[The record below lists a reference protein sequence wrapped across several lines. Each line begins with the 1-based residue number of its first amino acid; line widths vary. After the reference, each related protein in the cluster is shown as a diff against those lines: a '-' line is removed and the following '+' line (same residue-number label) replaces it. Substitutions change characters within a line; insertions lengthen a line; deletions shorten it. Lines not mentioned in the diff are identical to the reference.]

1 VNKLVFM
8 FPGQGSQY
16 VGMGK
21 ALYESHPEAR
31 SAFEEAGAA
40 LGFDLAKL
48 VFEGPA
54 EELTL
59 TANAQPALLTVSV
72 AACRVFTKLYGAVP
86 FAMAGHSLGEITALS
101 CAGAIPFDQAVT
113 IVRRRGELMQEAVQ
127 VGAGAMAA
135 VNGASEEA
143 VRQACEEASKP
154 ERPVVIS
161 NYNSPDQ
168 IVISGRLEGVREAG
182 ETLKKQGA
190 IVIPLKVSAPFHS
203 PLMQPAAD
211 RFREELARYPFQ
223 PLQTPVFSN
232 VTAGLYESHLAIAD
246 SLSTQMTRPVRWTE
260 SMREA
265 VRLGADAFVE
275 LGPQAVLC
283 GLMGRIAPEAR
294 AFAYDKKES
303 TDRLAEWL
311 AGSPSAEAEPKEAR
325 KPPEARGAIETG
337 RPVER
342 KRELS
347 LLARCLAAAVCTKN
361 RGDDSAEYEAGVVR
375 PYREIAKLHEE
386 LESRGERPSREQE
399 ELALRMLGSVFEAK
413 RTPTAERESRFGQIL
428 EETGRAGVWN
438 GYVQQWLLRE
448 G

>member
-1 VNKLVFM
+1 MNKLVFM

-59 TANAQPALLTVSV
+59 TANAQPALLTVGV
-72 AACRVFTKLYGAVP
+72 AAYRVFARLFGAVP

-101 CAGAIPFDQAVT
+101 CAGAIPFDQAVA
-113 IVRRRGELMQEAVQ
+113 IVHRRGELMQEAVQ

-246 SLSTQMTRPVRWTE
+246 SLSTQMVRPVRWTE

-283 GLMGRIAPEAR
+283 GLLGRIAPEAR

-303 TDRLAEWL
+303 ADRLAEWL
-311 AGSPSAEAEPKEAR
+311 AGSPSAEAT
-325 KPPEARGAIETG
+325 GAIEKG

-413 RTPTAERESRFGQIL
+413 RTPAAERESRFGQIL